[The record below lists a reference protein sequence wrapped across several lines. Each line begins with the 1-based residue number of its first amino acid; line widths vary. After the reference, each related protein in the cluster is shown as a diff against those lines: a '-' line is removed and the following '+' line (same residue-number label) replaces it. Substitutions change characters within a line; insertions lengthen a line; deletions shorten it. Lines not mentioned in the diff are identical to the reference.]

1 MPECFGQS
9 ALQYLHPSISFM
21 AYAQRLSPI
30 VPAKNLSELLT
41 EWKPQLQQLENHIL
55 LGVRSDIPLLTSV
68 AEHILS
74 SGGKRLRPA
83 LIFLSGALGSAHSED
98 LLVAAQVVEY
108 LHTATLLHDDVV
120 DQADLRRQQA
130 AARTIWGN
138 EASVLTGDYL
148 LLSLIH
154 I

>member
-55 LGVRSDIPLLTSV
+55 LGIRSDIPLLTSV

-74 SGGKRLRPA
+74 SGCKRLRPA

-120 DQADLRRQQA
+120 DQADL
-130 AARTIWGN
+130 
-138 EASVLTGDYL
+138 EYL
-148 LLSLIH
+148 IFQVVV